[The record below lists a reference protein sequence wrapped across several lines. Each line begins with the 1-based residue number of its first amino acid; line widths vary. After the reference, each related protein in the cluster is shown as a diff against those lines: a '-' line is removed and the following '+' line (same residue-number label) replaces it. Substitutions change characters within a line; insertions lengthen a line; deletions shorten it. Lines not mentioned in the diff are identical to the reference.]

1 MDLRN
6 KVVIISGGTSGI
18 GRASALLLAAKGAS
32 VVITGRNRERMDEV
46 TSILDGMKAEFLPRI
61 MDVSQEEQCRALVD
75 DTIKK
80 FGRIDILINNAG
92 ISMRALFQDLDLN
105 TFKKVIET
113 NFFGT
118 VYLTKYALPWL
129 IQSSGT
135 VVGISSIVG
144 HRGIPARSAYAASK
158 YAMEGFFETLR
169 TELLNKNVHVLMVS
183 PGFTRSNIRKTALN
197 ASGKVQ
203 GESPRDENKMMSPEE
218 VAEAILGGIMK
229 RKRDIILTLQGKMVV
244 FLNKWIPSIM
254 DRIVYNQLAREK
266 DSPLK

>member
-1 MDLRN
+1 MDLKN

-18 GRASALLLAAKGAS
+18 GRAIALLLADKRAR
-32 VVITGRNRERMDEV
+32 VVIAGRNKDRMEEV
-46 TSILDGMKAEFLPRI
+46 TSILTGMKVEFFTRI
-61 MDVSQEEQCRALVD
+61 MDVSREDQCRSLVD

-80 FGRIDILINNAG
+80 FGGIDILINNAG
-92 ISMRALFQDLDLN
+92 ISMRALFEDLDLE
-105 TFKKVIET
+105 TFKKVIGI

-129 IQSSGT
+129 IRSEGT
-135 VVGISSIVG
+135 IVGISSIVG

-169 TELLNKNVHVLMVS
+169 TELLNKNVHVLVVS

-197 ASGKVQ
+197 ASGQVQ
-203 GESPRDENKMMSPEE
+203 GESPRDENKMMTSEE
-218 VAEAILGGIMK
+218 VAEAILIGIMK
-229 RKRDIILTLQGKMVV
+229 RKRDMILTLQGKMVV
-244 FLNKWIPSIM
+244 FLNKWIPGIM